1 MVLANI
7 KQKDDFKKDVSQI
20 VTQANMIQDFSTYD
34 PEAGV
39 VTKQPIYK
47 TMDREGASE
56 LFKQDFAVKTSKM
69 NERIGLEMEEADK
82 QIGNMARIAQPEP
95 TPQETLKGGKEM
107 GQSQKEG
114 RPR

>member
-39 VTKQPIYK
+39 VTK
-47 TMDREGASE
+47 
-56 LFKQDFAVKTSKM
+56 
-69 NERIGLEMEEADK
+69 
-82 QIGNMARIAQPEP
+82 
-95 TPQETLKGGKEM
+95 
-107 GQSQKEG
+107 
-114 RPR
+114 